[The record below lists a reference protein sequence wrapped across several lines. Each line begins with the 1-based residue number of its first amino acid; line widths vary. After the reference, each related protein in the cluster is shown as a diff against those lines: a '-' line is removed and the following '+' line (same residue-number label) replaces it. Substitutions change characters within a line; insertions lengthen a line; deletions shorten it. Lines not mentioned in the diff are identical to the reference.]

1 MDIKEKAK
9 AYAEGKAQDA
19 ITTAIEEAYAAGYK
33 DGYNEGLSSRDNL
46 SPNEIV
52 EGVEYVDLGLPSGTK
67 WANDFLRDEN
77 GKIKLFHYDEARN
90 YNVPNPMQFR
100 EFLEYTSRSLY
111 EECFT
116 GKRSTR
122 ILGAN
127 GYEFFWGKL
136 QSTIANIS
144 PSKFDFMFWLKDMVE
159 KGSERNAVQDSKIVN
174 IFKGHK
180 LPIILVR

>member
-9 AYAEGKAQDA
+9 AYAEGKALSA
-19 ITTAIEEAYAAGYK
+19 INTAIEEAYAAGYQE
-33 DGYNEGLSSRDNL
+33 GYNEGVSCRDNL
-46 SPNEIV
+46 SLIE
-52 EGVEYVDLGLPSGTK
+52 EGVEYADLGLPSGTK
-67 WANDFLRDEN
+67 WAIDFLKDEN
-77 GKIKLFHYDEARN
+77 GRIKLFHYDEARN
-90 YNVPNPMQFR
+90 YNIPNPMQFR

-144 PSKFDFMFWLKDMVE
+144 PSKFGFMFWLKDMVE